1 MPNEHIPTE
10 KNAIGNTVT
19 ADPTNA
25 SHIGEPKYGYKAG
38 QGNPPVAL
46 ITGAAKRIG
55 ATMARTLHSAGYRV
69 IVHYGHSAEH
79 ANALVNALNA
89 IRPNSAACLQA
100 DLCKLDDITRL
111 AQQATAPNVF
121 DVDTEQPAREDC
133 SDNSATGINVLINNA
148 SSFYPTP
155 LGNISASDWQAL
167 VGSNVQGP
175 LFLSQA
181 LWPALKANNGC
192 IINMVDMHI
201 DRPLPHHTVYGLAKT
216 ALASITRSL
225 AVEMA
230 PEVRVNGIAPGAIL
244 WPERELELD
253 QKQRLLDS
261 IPLGGLG
268 SPEDIANTAT
278 FLISANYITGQIIYV
293 DGGRSLHT
301 NASA

>member
-1 MPNEHIPTE
+1 MPNEPKIANNTIDEAANADMATE
-10 KNAIGNTVT
+10 LALEEN
-19 ADPTNA
+19 
-25 SHIGEPKYGYKAG
+25 S
-38 QGNPPVAL
+38 PVAL

-55 ATMARTLHSAGYRV
+55 ATMAKTLHSAGYRV
-69 IVHYGHSAEH
+69 IIHYGHSAED
-79 ANALVNALNA
+79 ANALVNSLNA
-89 IRPNSAACLQA
+89 ERPNSAICLQA
-100 DLCKLDDITRL
+100 DLCKLEDITRL
-111 AQQATAPNVF
+111 AEQATAPDAFSLGSNTVHANSNPEA
-121 DVDTEQPAREDC
+121 DSSVKAKARID
-133 SDNSATGINVLINNA
+133 VLINDA

-155 LGNISASDWQAL
+155 LGDISANDWQAL

-181 LWPALKANNGC
+181 LWPTLKASNGC

-244 WPERELELD
+244 WPERELEHD

>member
-1 MPNEHIPTE
+1 MNEE
-10 KNAIGNTVT
+10 AANADT
-19 ADPTNA
+19 ATDLA
-25 SHIGEPKYGYKAG
+25 FQES
-38 QGNPPVAL
+38 PPVAL

-55 ATMARTLHSAGYRV
+55 ATMAKTLHSAGYRV
-69 IVHYGHSAEH
+69 IVHYGHSAQD
-79 ANALVNALNA
+79 ANALVNSLNN
-89 IRPNSAACLQA
+89 IRPNSAICLQA
-100 DLCKLDDITRL
+100 DLCKLEDITRL
-111 AQQATAPNVF
+111 AEQATAPDAFSLGSSTVHALGS
-121 DVDTEQPAREDC
+121 DLDSSVQPANRID
-133 SDNSATGINVLINNA
+133 VLINNA

-155 LGNISASDWQAL
+155 LGDISANDWQSL

-181 LWPALKANNGC
+181 LWPALKASHGC

-244 WPERELELD
+244 WPERELEHD

-278 FLISANYITGQIIYV
+278 FLISAKYITGQIIYV

>member
-1 MPNEHIPTE
+1 MATE
-10 KNAIGNTVT
+10 LALEEN
-19 ADPTNA
+19 
-25 SHIGEPKYGYKAG
+25 S
-38 QGNPPVAL
+38 PVAL

-55 ATMARTLHSAGYRV
+55 ATMAKTLHSAGYRV
-69 IVHYGHSAEH
+69 IIHYGHSAED
-79 ANALVNALNA
+79 AKALVNSLNA
-89 IRPNSAACLQA
+89 KRPNSAICLQA
-100 DLCKLDDITRL
+100 DLCKLEDITRL
-111 AQQATAPNVF
+111 AEQATAPDAFSLGSNTVHADSNVKAGSNVKAMGRI
-121 DVDTEQPAREDC
+121 D
-133 SDNSATGINVLINNA
+133 VLINNA

-155 LGNISASDWQAL
+155 LGDISSNDWQAL

-181 LWPALKANNGC
+181 LWPTLKASNGC

-244 WPERELELD
+244 WPERELEHD

-278 FLISANYITGQIIYV
+278 FLISANYITGQVIYV

>member
-1 MPNEHIPTE
+1 MPNEQKLANNTMDE
-10 KNAIGNTVT
+10 AANADM
-19 ADPTNA
+19 DPELALEEN
-25 SHIGEPKYGYKAG
+25 S
-38 QGNPPVAL
+38 PVAL

-55 ATMARTLHSAGYRV
+55 ATMAKTLHSAGYRV
-69 IVHYGHSAEH
+69 IIHYGHSAED
-79 ANALVNALNA
+79 AKALVNSLNA
-89 IRPNSAACLQA
+89 KRPNSAICLQA
-100 DLCKLDDITRL
+100 DLCKLEDITRL
-111 AQQATAPNVF
+111 AEQATAPDAFSLGSNTVHADSNVKAGSNVKAMPRI
-121 DVDTEQPAREDC
+121 D
-133 SDNSATGINVLINNA
+133 VLINNA

-155 LGNISASDWQAL
+155 LGDISANDWQAL

-181 LWPALKANNGC
+181 LWPTLKASNGC

-244 WPERELELD
+244 WPERELEHD